1 MRRWRINN
9 NYLTDY
15 GLEDRDIGKYVGLG
29 NMLTQDGYCSLSQ
42 KLHSQTLMKIAKYTV
57 KK

>member
-42 KLHSQTLMKIAKYTV
+42 KLHSQTLMKISKIHS
-57 KK
+57 